1 MLINIQSNNTQTQ
14 EPAVIQ
20 SSQATTPRKG
30 KLRTIIVVLLF
41 IVMLGAI
48 GALGYLYY
56 STNSQLK
63 ETKQELT
70 NSHQETEKYKE
81 IAENYEAVSTF
92 IAEQNDQML
101 SRQLCGGTPVG
112 MFDVHINDKFAV
124 FRYLCSELTSAAP
137 IRIAALK
144 KLQSGAYEFTY
155 GSSSD
160 NPNDLPGYIYD
171 SEPDF
176 FGPVYGAKKF

>member
-1 MLINIQSNNTQTQ
+1 MDNQTTNVSMQPSTNLDTIQGNYSKQ
-14 EPAVIQ
+14 
-20 SSQATTPRKG
+20 RKT
-30 KLRTIIVVLLF
+30 KSIIVISLLVL
-41 IVMLGAI
+41 MLVAI

-56 STNSQLK
+56 ATNKTLDK
-63 ETKQELT
+63 KAQEL
-70 NSHQETEKYKE
+70 SAAYQEVERHKA
-81 IAENYEAVSTF
+81 IAEKHEAVATF
-92 IAEQNDQML
+92 IAEQNDDAL

-144 KLQSGAYEFTY
+144 KLQSGLYEFTY
-155 GSSSD
+155 GSSD
-160 NPNDLPGYIYD
+160 DTPNNLPSYIYD

-176 FGPVYGAKKF
+176 FGSVYGTTRF